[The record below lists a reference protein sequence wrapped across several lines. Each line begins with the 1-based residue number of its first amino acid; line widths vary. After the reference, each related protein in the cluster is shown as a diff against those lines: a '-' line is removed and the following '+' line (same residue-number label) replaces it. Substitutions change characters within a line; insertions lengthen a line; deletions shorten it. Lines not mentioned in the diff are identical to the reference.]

1 MKTVKIIMTF
11 LIILTVLF
19 FGTGLVV
26 KESSYSAIV
35 TINKPLEETFKMF
48 NDTTTIT
55 KWNPEYTSIEVVD
68 SKSGVT
74 GSVYNIII
82 KHNEETVIVKEKVL
96 AYVKNEKVT
105 LVFDRE
111 GVMERDDYTFT
122 SDGSSTIIT
131 LNASYHAKSY
141 ILGCVLPYFESSFK
155 EIDEVAL
162 ANFKTFAEKTTF

>member
-111 GVMERDDYTFT
+111 
-122 SDGSSTIIT
+122 
-131 LNASYHAKSY
+131 
-141 ILGCVLPYFESSFK
+141 
-155 EIDEVAL
+155 
-162 ANFKTFAEKTTF
+162 